1 MGHWGQATL
10 RTATLRTRLWGHA
23 TFRTGDFEDMRL
35 WGQKFWTW
43 QTLAKL
49 SEIFQKLVK
58 NVQKCTFPNPAP
70 EGRPETLQMTYI
82 PKFWQQISNKICTF
96 PKQKPSKLHTFSNPA
111 PEGRPETLQITYIP
125 KVLAS
130 YIQYFL
136 IFLDFFANLVNFWKF
151 VLKVAFWCDFEDRI
165 FGPKIPYNICPQSR
179 LSSKSRPQ
187 SRVLNVARPHCP
199 IV

>member
-1 MGHWGQATL
+1 M
-10 RTATLRTRLWGHA
+10 
-23 TFRTGDFEDMRL
+23 
-35 WGQKFWTW
+35 
-43 QTLAKL
+43 
-49 SEIFQKLVK
+49 KLVK

-136 IFLDFFANLVNFWKF
+136 IFLDFFANLVNF
-151 VLKVAFWCDFEDRI
+151 
-165 FGPKIPYNICPQSR
+165 
-179 LSSKSRPQ
+179 
-187 SRVLNVARPHCP
+187 
-199 IV
+199 

>member
-1 MGHWGQATL
+1 MSSKSHPDATM
-10 RTATLRTRLWGHA
+10 RTNIVKIVRNCW
-23 TFRTGDFEDMRL
+23 
-35 WGQKFWTW
+35 KFV
-43 QTLAKL
+43 KIM
-49 SEIFQKLVK
+49 SK
-58 NVQKCTFPNPAP
+58 NVHF
-70 EGRPETLQMTYI
+70 PETLQMTYI

-179 LSSKSRPQ
+179 LSSKSHVLKVVCPQ
-187 SRVLNVARPHCP
+187 SRVLKVVSSTSHVL
-199 IV
+199 IVP

>member
-1 MGHWGQATL
+1 MGQWGQK
-10 RTATLRTRLWGHA
+10 TLRTRLWGQ
-23 TFRTGDFEDMRL
+23 TTLRTKYIWNFIISRTLQITDIP
-35 WGQKFWTW
+35 KFWQIISNKICTFP
-43 QTLAKL
+43 K
-49 SEIFQKLVK
+49 QKPS
-58 NVQKCTFPNPAP
+58 KCTFPNPAP

-136 IFLDFFANLVNFWKF
+136 IFWNLEF
-151 VLKVAFWCDFEDRI
+151 VLKVA
-165 FGPKIPYNICPQSR
+165 CPQSR
-179 LSSKSRPQ
+179 IVLKVACPQ
-187 SRVLNVARPHCP
+187 SRVLNVLSSTSFVL
-199 IV
+199 IVP